1 MCVYVCMCVRVG
13 RWLWTLYIH
22 GTVNSFLPFR
32 PLQTSHTHT
41 HTHRQDPGLCQW
53 NYHANL
59 YEKAVKIA
67 ANWYSI
73 LYEIGRFWRKYYAK
87 FYIA

>member
-1 MCVYVCMCVRVG
+1 MSFERYKFTQLKTGPNREKTNSINIFIGLFLTLNFFVG
-13 RWLWTLYIH
+13 TD
-22 GTVNSFLPFR
+22 
-32 PLQTSHTHT
+32 
-41 HTHRQDPGLCQW
+41 QDPGLCQW